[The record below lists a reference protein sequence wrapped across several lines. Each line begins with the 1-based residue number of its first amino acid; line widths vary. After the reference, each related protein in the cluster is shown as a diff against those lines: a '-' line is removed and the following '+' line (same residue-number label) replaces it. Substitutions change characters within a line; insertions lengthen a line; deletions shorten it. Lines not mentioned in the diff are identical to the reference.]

1 MHFSHLLTENGI
13 LVSFNIAKKV
23 KQTDIKKIRAKLK
36 LLYGDDNEKMIKEM
50 ENLIVLHTKNSINHN
65 EIPGLILDKKNKSYK
80 KGIKNPYED
89 LSVETKD
96 LLMSLSLSM
105 AKKMYTHDLS
115 KEYILILVQMII
127 SQFNITQQD
136 INKFQQ
142 KYKNDEIEDDDDDE
156 DDDISF
162 F

>member
-36 LLYGDDNEKMIKEM
+36 LLYGDDSEKMIKEM

-65 EIPGLILDKKNKSYK
+65 EIPGLILDKKNKS
-80 KGIKNPYED
+80 IKNPYED

-96 LLMSLSLSM
+96 LLMSLSLSI
-105 AKKMYTHDLS
+105 AKKMYAHDLS

-142 KYKNDEIEDDDDDE
+142 KYKNDEIENDE
-156 DDDISF
+156 DGEDDDDISF